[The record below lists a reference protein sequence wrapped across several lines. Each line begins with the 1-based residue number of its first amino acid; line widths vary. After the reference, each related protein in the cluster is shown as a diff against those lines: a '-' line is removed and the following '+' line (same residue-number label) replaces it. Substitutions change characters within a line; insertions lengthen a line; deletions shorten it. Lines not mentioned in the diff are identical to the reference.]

1 MKKWVFLM
9 VCTLGLWTVA
19 PVLMPTDVWAELQLP
34 SYASGSNVK
43 SEVEQKGKQITDI
56 ALVVVG
62 IISILGILVGAG
74 YMGAGNAERGKHIML
89 GGVGGIIIASLVFG
103 IARLVAG

>member
-1 MKKWVFLM
+1 MKKGFFLIVCTVGLLTLMPVFL
-9 VCTLGLWTVA
+9 
-19 PVLMPTDVWAELQLP
+19 PTEVQAELQLP
-34 SYASGSNVK
+34 SYASGANVK

-89 GGVGGIIIASLVFG
+89 GGVGGIVIASLVFG